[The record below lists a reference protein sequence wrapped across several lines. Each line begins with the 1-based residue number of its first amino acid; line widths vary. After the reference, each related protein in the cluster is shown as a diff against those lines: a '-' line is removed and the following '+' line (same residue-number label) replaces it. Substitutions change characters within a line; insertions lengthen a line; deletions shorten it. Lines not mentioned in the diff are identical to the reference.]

1 VKATCFRPDE
11 IRLMNKWLYLLFLVV
26 GLATRSVSVF
36 GQEMRSGSGF
46 IFHPDGY
53 ILTNNHVVSD
63 STEQIVVLPNGNR
76 VPAKLVATD
85 PKIDLALLKIPGS
98 NFPILPIGE
107 SRKISVLDT
116 VVAMGFPMYS
126 TIGYGVSAYDGK
138 INAVRQSEHVPLFQ
152 IDANIN
158 PGNSGGPLLNDRGE
172 VIGIVVSKIN
182 AMQLAKTM
190 GAIPERINFAIPI
203 DEARPMILKAYP
215 AGFTPSH
222 RTALLRDQEIF
233 AQSKD
238 ATVLILVPKKAQA
251 AEQPAD
257 RSQPLPGESPTE
269 IFAGKNTQ
277 PIAMKP
283 SLLAFVQAFI
293 QSGASDRVE
302 SAMQFFAPSVNY
314 YDRGPVNAD
323 FIRKDISE
331 LRRRWPRREYQ
342 LFDNPVARAGPGPN
356 QFLVTYRVGYLLG
369 DRRNETHGISNVTL
383 LVQDDDG
390 TYSVLA
396 IQEIIEKNGSPG
408 H

>member
-1 VKATCFRPDE
+1 MLSFRCDFGS
-11 IRLMNKWLYLLFLVV
+11 MHGWFHWLFFAV
-26 GLATRSVSVF
+26 GLAAGPLPVPA
-36 GQEMRSGSGF
+36 QEVKSGSGF

-53 ILTNNHVVSD
+53 ILTNNHVVAD
-63 STEQIVVLPNGNR
+63 STEPIVALPNGNR

-138 INAVRQSEHVPLFQ
+138 INAVRQSEHAPLFQ

-172 VIGIVVSKIN
+172 VIGIVGSKIN

-203 DEARPMILKAYP
+203 DEARSMIRIAYP
-215 AGFTPSH
+215 GFTPSH
-222 RTALLRDQEIF
+222 RIVPLRDQDIF

-238 ATVLILVPKKAQA
+238 ATVLILAPKKVETAN
-251 AEQPAD
+251 
-257 RSQPLPGESPTE
+257 RSLSPQNESPSEVLT
-269 IFAGKNTQ
+269 GPNTQ
-277 PIAMKP
+277 PVAMKP
-283 SLLAFVQAFI
+283 SLLAFIQAFV
-293 QSGASDRVE
+293 QSRASDRLE
-302 SAMQFFAPSVNY
+302 SAMQFYAPKVNY
-314 YDRGPVNAD
+314 YDKGAVD
-323 FIRKDISE
+323 GESIRQDISE
-331 LRRRWPRREYQ
+331 FWRHWPRREYQ
-342 LFDNPVARAGPGPN
+342 LFDNPVARPGPMPN

-369 DRRNETHGISNVTL
+369 NRRNEMHGLANVSI

-390 TYSVLA
+390 TYNVLA
-396 IQEIIEKNGSPG
+396 VHEIPEKNGSLG